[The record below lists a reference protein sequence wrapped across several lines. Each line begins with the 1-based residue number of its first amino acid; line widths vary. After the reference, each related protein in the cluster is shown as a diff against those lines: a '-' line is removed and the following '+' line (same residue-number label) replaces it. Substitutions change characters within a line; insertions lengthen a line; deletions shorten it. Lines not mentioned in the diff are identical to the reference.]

1 MNKIANDHEWTSVAK
16 SECDFIY
23 HLCRQ
28 WCWAIVYARLFMPCM
43 FAWLAGSYWK
53 CLFFYISKCLYERN
67 NENSSNI
74 ILLSLLVPII
84 LIKTSLPW
92 MHPYHP
98 HCILFHIHLDA
109 IHQCVYARA
118 RVQFY
123 NFKHENDISFIVLAS
138 VRFLGYYS
146 IEQYRFKT
154 IDKSLRLMMKYFP
167 LEDSIS
173 IPK

>member
-1 MNKIANDHEWTSVAK
+1 MIINEPQLRNRNVILYTIYVDNDVER
-16 SECDFIY
+16 
-23 HLCRQ
+23 LCMLG
-28 WCWAIVYARLFMPCM
+28 CLCHACLHG
-43 FAWLAGSYWK
+43 WLAH
-53 CLFFYISKCLYERN
+53 I
-67 NENSSNI
+67 ENVYFSTLANAYMNVI
-74 ILLSLLVPII
+74 MKIPAILLLPLLVAII